1 MSIEHSL
8 SEVEKQQ
15 AEEASPT
22 PVGRVYNPSA
32 AELLSESDR
41 LYGKVS
47 ESSDLSSK
55 IENVTEQ
62 LETIQAEVAL
72 EGGLSDYSRSVIS
85 KAYKALVGQDLLG
98 GRLLALESVDGADDD
113 FKDGIVEEVQNN
125 TLNDFLV
132 ALKRSFYNN
141 WGDTKSWYS
150 KVTSIRETVLRKNID
165 CKDRASKVTGDP
177 KTQEFIF
184 KENLDVDNNGKVS
197 YPELSAGLDA
207 MLAFTEKRLTAKV
220 DKEFEDFVVGIQRL
234 VDGYKSKSE
243 VDETELLKYKNLY
256 TPPPEVTT
264 SPLSD
269 KTVQAKLTDSDTAE
283 LIQSKRFPGGTYVVI
298 STPGNKSGATPYSFI
313 ENTWIKLYTDK
324 EAEEK
329 ESVKVRTF
337 YPNQIVY
344 ISDII
349 ASLLDSLTYFD
360 KSWERRD
367 RFMTKV
373 FGSLD
378 KTISVISGKLTDSS
392 LDKKTDAELRGL
404 CRIMIR
410 AIQLDNTFNSML
422 INHVIKI
429 TAQTNDLN
437 NACLLQYDG
446 DK

>member
-1 MSIEHSL
+1 M
-8 SEVEKQQ
+8 
-15 AEEASPT
+15 
-22 PVGRVYNPSA
+22 
-32 AELLSESDR
+32 
-41 LYGKVS
+41 
-47 ESSDLSSK
+47 
-55 IENVTEQ
+55 
-62 LETIQAEVAL
+62 
-72 EGGLSDYSRSVIS
+72 
-85 KAYKALVGQDLLG
+85 
-98 GRLLALESVDGADDD
+98 
-113 FKDGIVEEVQNN
+113 
-125 TLNDFLV
+125 
-132 ALKRSFYNN
+132 
-141 WGDTKSWYS
+141 
-150 KVTSIRETVLRKNID
+150 
-165 CKDRASKVTGDP
+165 
-177 KTQEFIF
+177 
-184 KENLDVDNNGKVS
+184 DVDNNGKVS

-220 DKEFEDFVVGIQRL
+220 DKEFEDFVIGIQRL

-313 ENTWIKLYTDK
+313 EDTWIKLYTDK